1 MNVSAWSIRNPIPA
15 TLGFVLLTLMGL
27 MAFKAMKIQLFPDV
41 DLPMITVTA
50 SIPGASPDQMEVE
63 VARKIENA
71 LASAQGLKH
80 IYTQVKDGTA
90 VVNAEFRLE
99 RNSREALEDVRST
112 ISRIRGDLPREMLDP
127 TINKVELAGK
137 PILTYTIAAPNM
149 SEEELSWFVDNNI
162 TKLLLGVKGVGAVT
176 RVGGVTR
183 QVRVELDPT
192 KMLALNL
199 TASEISS
206 QLRQIQQEAPGGR
219 TDIGGM
225 EQSVRTVATVQTAE
239 ELAQMEIGLRDG
251 RRVRLDQVAN
261 VSDSIAERR
270 SAALHNGKQVVGF
283 EITRS
288 LGAGDVAVAEGVAQ
302 ALDEFRKS
310 HPEITTEKVFT
321 TVDTVYQAYEGSM
334 EMIFEGAILAV
345 IVVIFFLRNA
355 RATIVAATALPLA
368 IIPTFMLMYLFGF
381 TINMVTLLALSLVV
395 GVLVDD
401 AIVEIENIM
410 RHLEMGKSPYQAAME
425 AADEIG
431 MAVIAT
437 TFTLVAVFLPTAF
450 MSGVP
455 GRFFVQFGWTAAV
468 AVLFSLVVARLLTP
482 MFSAYFLRPR
492 VAHPTPSWI
501 NTYLKWA
508 QWCLDHRKTT
518 LLVTAAFFFG
528 SFALAGTLE
537 SAFQPK
543 DNQSQTQI
551 TLTLPPGSKFEQT
564 YAMAEQA
571 REIVMKNPNVK
582 LVYTAIGGGSSG
594 GNAFEPSGAAEARK
608 ATLSIQLKERNERP
622 KKQLIE
628 DELRE
633 AMRVLPGVRFKVGLG
648 SASDKYQ
655 LVLTSENGKLLNEQ
669 ALKVGQELRTIPGIG
684 NVVSNS
690 SVLRPEVVVRPDF
703 AKAADLGVTSAAIA
717 ETLRVATNGDYDQSL
732 AKLNLPDRQLP
743 IIVKLQDDAR
753 QDIEL
758 LSRLV
763 VQGSRGPVMLGNVAT
778 VSIESGPAQ
787 IDRYDRQR
795 NITFDIELAGQPMGK
810 VQAAA
815 LALPSIKNMPEGVEI
830 APIGDAEAMRE
841 LSASFGLAMFTG
853 VLCIYIVL
861 VLLFKDF
868 MQPATIL
875 WALILSIPG
884 AFLALFLT
892 RSAISMPSM
901 IGIIMLMGIATKNSI
916 LLVEYAIASRRERGM
931 SRSEALIDAC
941 RKRVRPIVMTT
952 LAMAAGMLP
961 VALDMGLGDGS
972 FRSPM
977 AIVVIGGLITSTFL
991 SLLVIPVVYTYVDDI
1006 INWLRATVKKPGF
1019 GIPGVYYDLAG
1030 WLQAMMKKIRRVPA

>member
-1 MNVSAWSIRNPIPA
+1 MNISAWSIRNPIPA
-15 TLGFVLLTLMGL
+15 VLGFAMLTFLGVMS
-27 MAFKAMKIQLFPDV
+27 FKAMKIQMFPDI

-50 SIPGASPDQMEVE
+50 SMPGASPDQMEAE

-80 IYTQVKDGTA
+80 LYTQVKDGSA
-90 VVNAEFRLE
+90 IVSAEFRLE
-99 RNSREALEDVRST
+99 RDSREALEDVRST
-112 ISRIRGDLPREMLDP
+112 VTRIRSDLPKEMLDP
-127 TINKVELAGK
+127 VINKVELAGK
-137 PILTYTIAAPNM
+137 PIVTYTIADPDM

-162 TKLLLGVKGVGAVT
+162 TKLLLGVKGVGAVN

-183 QVRVELDPT
+183 QIRVELDPT
-192 KMLALNL
+192 KLLALNI
-199 TASEISS
+199 TATEVSS

-219 TDIGGM
+219 TDLGGL
-225 EQSVRTVATVQTAE
+225 EQAVRTVATVQTAE
-239 ELAQMEIGLRDG
+239 QLAQMEISIRDG

-283 EITRS
+283 EIMRS
-288 LGAGDVAVAEGVAQ
+288 LGASDVEVGNGVAK
-302 ALDEFRKS
+302 ALESLKQT
-310 HPEITTEKVFT
+310 HPGVTVERVFNTT
-321 TVDTVYQAYEGSM
+321 DQVYETYKGSM
-334 EMIFEGAILAV
+334 EMIFEGSLLAV

-368 IIPTFMLMYLFGF
+368 IIPTFALMYMFGF

-410 RHLEMGKSPYQAAME
+410 RHLEMGKTPYQAAME

-450 MSGVP
+450 MGGIP
-455 GRFFVQFGWTAAV
+455 GKFFVQFGWTAAV

-482 MFSAYFLRPR
+482 MMAAYFLRPR
-492 VAHPTPSWI
+492 ALHETPKWLEI
-501 NTYLKWA
+501 YLKWA
-508 QWCLDHRKTT
+508 KWCLENRVKT
-518 LLVTAAFFFG
+518 LILTAVFFFG
-528 SFALAGTLE
+528 SFLLAGTLQT
-537 SAFQPK
+537 AFQPK
-543 DNQSQTQI
+543 DNLSQTQV

-564 YAMAEQA
+564 YALAEQA
-571 REIVMKNPNVK
+571 RNIAMQNPNVT
-582 LVYTAIGGGSSG
+582 LVYTAIGGGATG
-594 GNAFEPSGAAEARK
+594 GNAFEPTGAPEARK
-608 ATLSIQLKERNERP
+608 ATLSIQLKSKKERTLR
-622 KKQLIE
+622 KQQIE

-633 AMRVLPGVRFKVGLG
+633 AMNALPGVRVKVGMG
-648 SASDKYQ
+648 ASSDKYQ
-655 LVLTSENGKLLNEQ
+655 LVLTSDNGELLTEY

-703 AKAADLGVTSAAIA
+703 AKAADLGVTSSAIA

-743 IIVKLQDDAR
+743 IVVKLRDDAR
-753 QDIEL
+753 QSIEL

-778 VSIESGPAQ
+778 LSLESGPAQ
-787 IDRYDRQR
+787 IDRFDRQR
-795 NITFDIELAGQPMGK
+795 NVTFEIELAGQPLGA

-815 LALPSIKNMPEGVEI
+815 LALPSIKHMPQGVEK
-830 APIGDAEAMRE
+830 APVGDAEMMME
-841 LSASFGLAMFTG
+841 LFASFGLAMFTG

-868 MQPATIL
+868 MQPTTIL
-875 WALILSIPG
+875 VALILSIPG
-884 AFLALFLT
+884 ALLALFLT
-892 RSAISMPSM
+892 RTALSMPSM
-901 IGIIMLMGIATKNSI
+901 IGLVMLMGIATKNSI
-916 LLVEYAIASRRERGM
+916 LLVEYAIVSRRERGM
-931 SRSEALIDAC
+931 GRTEALLDAC
-941 RKRVRPIVMTT
+941 KKRARPIVMTT
-952 LAMAAGMLP
+952 MAMGAGMLP
-961 VALDMGLGDGS
+961 VALDLGMGDGS

-977 AIVVIGGLITSTFL
+977 SIVVIGGLITSTFL
-991 SLLVIPVVYTYVDDI
+991 SLLVIPVVFTYVDDLVQ
-1006 INWLRATVKKPGF
+1006 WLTARFKRRYMAT
-1019 GIPGVYYDLAG
+1019 AAA
-1030 WLQAMMKKIRRVPA
+1030 QEA

>member
-15 TLGFVLLTLMGL
+15 LLGFAMLSLLGL
-27 MAFKAMKIQLFPDV
+27 MAFKAMKIQLFPDI

-50 SIPGASPDQMEVE
+50 TMPGASPDQMETE

-71 LASAQGLKH
+71 LISAQGLKH
-80 IYTQVKDGTA
+80 VYSQVKEGSVT
-90 VVNAEFRLE
+90 VSAEFRLE
-99 RNSREALEDVRST
+99 RDSRLALEDVRSAVT
-112 ISRIRGDLPREMLDP
+112 RIRSDLPREMLDP
-127 TINKVELAGK
+127 IINKVEMSSK
-137 PILTYTIAAPNM
+137 PILTYTISSPNM
-149 SEEELSWFVDNNI
+149 NEEELSWFVDNNM
-162 TKLLLGVKGVGAVT
+162 TKLLLGVKGVGAVS

-183 QVRVELDPT
+183 QVHVELDPV

-199 TASEISS
+199 TAAEISS

-219 TDIGGM
+219 TDLGGM

-239 ELAQMEIGLRDG
+239 QLAQMEISMRDG
-251 RRVRLDQVAN
+251 RRVRLDQVAS
-261 VSDSIAERR
+261 VSDTIAERR
-270 SAALHNGKQVVGF
+270 TTALHNGKQVVGF
-283 EITRS
+283 EIVRS
-288 LGAGDVAVAEGVAQ
+288 LGAGDVAVGEGVSN
-302 ALDEFRKS
+302 ALESLKET
-310 HPEITTEKVFT
+310 HPGITVEKVFN
-321 TVDTVYQAYEGSM
+321 TVDQVRETYQGSM
-334 EMIFEGAILAV
+334 EMIFEGALLAV
-345 IVVIFFLRNA
+345 IVVIYFLRNA
-355 RATIVAATALPLA
+355 RATLVAATALPLA
-368 IIPTFMLMYLFGF
+368 IIPTFAVIYLFGF
-381 TINMVTLLALSLVV
+381 TINLVTLLALSLVV

-410 RHLEMGKSPYQAAME
+410 RHLEMGKTPYQAAME

-450 MSGVP
+450 MSGIP
-455 GRFFVQFGWTAAV
+455 GKFFVQFGWTAAV

-482 MFSAYFLRPR
+482 MMSAYILRPR
-492 VAHPTPSWI
+492 VAHPTPKWI
-501 NTYLKWA
+501 EIYLKWA
-508 QWCLDHRKTT
+508 QWCLANRKST
-518 LLVTAAFFFG
+518 LALTAVFFFG
-528 SFALAGTLE
+528 SFFLAGTLPT
-537 SAFQPK
+537 AFQPK
-543 DNQSQTQI
+543 DNLSQSQVSV
-551 TLTLPPGSKFEQT
+551 TLAPGTKFEQT
-564 YAMAEQA
+564 YAIAEQA
-571 REIVMKNPNVK
+571 RNIAMQNPNVT
-582 LVYTAIGGGSSG
+582 LVYTAIGGGASG
-594 GNAFEPSGAAEARK
+594 GNAFEPSGVPEARK
-608 ATLSIQLKERNERP
+608 ATLAIQLKPREQRTLR
-622 KKQLIE
+622 KQQIE

-633 AMRVLPGVRFKVGLG
+633 AMTVLPGVRVKVGMG
-648 SASDKYQ
+648 SSSDKYQ
-655 LVLTSENGKLLNEQ
+655 LVLTSENGALLNEQ
-669 ALKVGQELRTIPGIG
+669 ALKVGQELRTITGIG
-684 NVVSNS
+684 NVMSNS

-703 AKAADLGVTSAAIA
+703 GRAADLGVTSSAIA

-743 IIVKLQDDAR
+743 IIVKLRDDAR

-763 VQGSRGPVMLGNVAT
+763 VPGSHGPVMLGNVAT
-778 VSIESGPAQ
+778 LSLESGPDQ

-795 NITFDIELAGQPMGK
+795 NITFEVELAGQPLGK

-815 LALPSIKNMPEGVEI
+815 LALPSIRGLPEGVEI
-830 APIGDAEAMRE
+830 APIGDAEMMKE
-841 LSASFGLAMFTG
+841 LFASFGLAMFTG

-892 RSAISMPSM
+892 RTAISMPSM

-916 LLVEYAIASRRERGM
+916 LLVEYAIASRRDRGM
-931 SRSEALIDAC
+931 NRAEALLDAC

-952 LAMAAGMLP
+952 MAMGAGMLP
-961 VALDMGLGDGS
+961 VALDMGMGDGS

-991 SLLVIPVVYTYVDDI
+991 SLLVIPVVFTYVDDLVQWI
-1006 INWLRATVKKPGF
+1006 IARFKMQHGASF
-1019 GIPGVYYDLAG
+1019 D
-1030 WLQAMMKKIRRVPA
+1030 